1 MTDPLADLVNKAF
14 RDTVEAGELIYAAGM
29 SREIKDEYLK
39 AHSALLKLKTML
51 VTKPRPRP

>member
-1 MTDPLADLVNKAF
+1 MSDPLRSLVNKAF

-39 AHSALLKLKTML
+39 AHSALLRLKTML
-51 VTKPRPRP
+51 VTKPRP